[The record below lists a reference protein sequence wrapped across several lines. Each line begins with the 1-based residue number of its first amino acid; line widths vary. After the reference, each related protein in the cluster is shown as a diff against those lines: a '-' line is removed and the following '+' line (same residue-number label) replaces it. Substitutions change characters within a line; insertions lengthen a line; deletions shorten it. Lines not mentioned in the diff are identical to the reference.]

1 MSKEPNTLNQPAAKP
16 SRSVLFG
23 AAFLMAT
30 SAIGP
35 GFLTQTSTFTA
46 QHGAAL
52 ALIIVMAIIMDITA
66 QMNIWSVVTVS
77 KMRAQ
82 DVCNKLLPGLGYVIA
97 ILVAIGGLAFNVGN
111 VGGVA
116 LGFNAMFGLDQTIGA
131 VVAGCLGIIIFINKN
146 AKTIMDKVATLL
158 AAIILIT
165 VLVVAVISQPPLGEV
180 AKGVTRV
187 DYLLN
192 PENNAFTAL
201 TTLLGGSC
209 GGYIAFSGAH
219 RLLDAGIS
227 GPENVG
233 HVRKSVIQGCGTSG
247 AVRILLFLAVL
258 GTCMSGTQWLAENA
272 QIITD
277 AANGGNPAAEAFR
290 LAAGDFGYR
299 LFGLCLFSAGV
310 SSVVGAAF
318 TSVSVVGAAFTSVSF
333 LKTLHPF
340 INKYERQFV
349 VGFIAFST
357 LMMVIVG
364 NAAQLLIIA
373 GAFNGLILPITLGV
387 MLIAS
392 RSKRI
397 VGSEYKHPMPL
408 IILGAIVVLISLY
421 SGVQA
426 VPGILDLFG

>member
-1 MSKEPNTLNQPAAKP
+1 MSNQPNTAAAKP

-52 ALIIVMAIIMDITA
+52 ALVIVLAIVMDITA

-82 DVCNKLLPGLGYVIA
+82 DVANKLLPGLGVIIA

-116 LGFNAMFGLDQTIGA
+116 LGFNAMIGLDQKVGA

-146 AKTIMDKVATLL
+146 AKTIMDKVATIL
-158 AAIILIT
+158 ATVILIT
-165 VLVVAVISQPPLGEV
+165 VLVVAVISEPPLGEV
-180 AKGVTRV
+180 AKGLGSF
-187 DYLLN
+187 DKLLDSDSGM
-192 PENNAFTAL
+192 FTAL

-227 GPENVG
+227 GPENIG
-233 HVRKSVIQGCGTSG
+233 HVRKSVLQGCGTSG
-247 AVRILLFLAVL
+247 VVRILLFLAVL

-272 QIITD
+272 KIITD
-277 AANGGNPAAEAFR
+277 AATNGGNPAAEAFR
-290 LAAGDFGYR
+290 LAAGDLGYR

-310 SSVVGAAF
+310 SSVVGAAY
-318 TSVSVVGAAFTSVSF
+318 TSVSF

-340 INKYERQFV
+340 IAKYERQFV

-364 NAAQLLIIA
+364 NAAALLIIA
-373 GAFNGLILPITLGV
+373 GAFNGLILPVTLGV
-387 MLIAS
+387 MLFAGH
-392 RSKRI
+392 KTRI
-397 VGSEYKHPMPL
+397 VGTEYKHPMWL
-408 IILGAIVVLISLY
+408 TILGAIVVVIALY
-421 SGVQA
+421 SGIQA
-426 VPGILDLFG
+426 VPGILKLFA

>member
-1 MSKEPNTLNQPAAKP
+1 MSKESNTLNQPAAKP

-82 DVCNKLLPGLGYVIA
+82 DVCNKLLPGLGVVIA

-116 LGFNAMFGLDQTIGA
+116 LGFNAMIGLPEKVGA

-146 AKTIMDKVATLL
+146 AKTLMDKVATIL
-158 AAIILIT
+158 AAVILIT
-165 VLVVAVISQPPLGEV
+165 VLVVAIISQPPLGEV

-192 PENNAFTAL
+192 RDNNAFTAL

-227 GPENVG
+227 GPENVS
-233 HVRKSVIQGCGTSG
+233 HVRKSVLQGCGTSG
-247 AVRILLFLAVL
+247 IVRILLFLAVL
-258 GTCMSGTQWLAENA
+258 GTCMSGTQWIAENA
-272 QIITD
+272 
-277 AANGGNPAAEAFR
+277 AAIVGASNPAAEAFR

-310 SSVVGAAF
+310 SSVVGAAY
-318 TSVSVVGAAFTSVSF
+318 TSVSF

-340 INKYERQFV
+340 IAKYERQFV

-373 GAFNGLILPITLGV
+373 GAFNGLILPVTLGV

-397 VGSEYKHPMPL
+397 VGEEYKHPIPL
-408 IILGAIVVLISLY
+408 IVLGVIVVVISLI
-421 SGVQA
+421 SGVQT
-426 VPGILDLFG
+426 VPNIMNLFG

>member
-1 MSKEPNTLNQPAAKP
+1 MSNQPNTAAAKP

-52 ALIIVMAIIMDITA
+52 ALVIVLAIIMDITA

-82 DVCNKLLPGLGYVIA
+82 DVANKLLPGLGVIIA

-116 LGFNAMFGLDQTIGA
+116 LGFNAMIGLDQKVGA

-146 AKTIMDKVATLL
+146 AKTIMDKVATIL
-158 AAIILIT
+158 AAIILVT
-165 VLVVAVISQPPLGEV
+165 VLVVAIISEPPLGEV
-180 AKGVTRV
+180 GKGLV
-187 DYLLN
+187 DFQYLLDPKTN
-192 PENNAFTAL
+192 MFTAL

-227 GPENVG
+227 GPENIG
-233 HVRKSVIQGCGTSG
+233 HVRKSVLQGCGTSG

-272 QIITD
+272 KIITD

-290 LAAGDFGYR
+290 LAAGDLGYR

-310 SSVVGAAF
+310 SSVVGAAY
-318 TSVSVVGAAFTSVSF
+318 TSVSF

-340 INKYERQFV
+340 IAKYERQFV

-357 LMMVIVG
+357 LMMVILG
-364 NAAQLLIIA
+364 NAAALLIIA
-373 GAFNGLILPITLGV
+373 GAFNGLILPVTLGV
-387 MLIAS
+387 MLFAGHKAS
-392 RSKRI
+392 I
-397 VGSEYKHPMPL
+397 VGNEYKHPVWL
-408 IILGAIVVLISLY
+408 TVLGAIVVVIALY
-421 SGVQA
+421 SGIQA

>member
-1 MSKEPNTLNQPAAKP
+1 MSNQPNTAAAKP

-52 ALIIVMAIIMDITA
+52 ALVIVLAIVMDITA

-82 DVCNKLLPGLGYVIA
+82 DVANKLLPGLGVIIA

-116 LGFNAMFGLDQTIGA
+116 LGFNAMIGLDQKVGA

-146 AKTIMDKVATLL
+146 AKTIMDKVATIL
-158 AAIILIT
+158 AAIILVT
-165 VLVVAVISQPPLGEV
+165 VLVVAVISEPPLGEV
-180 AKGVTRV
+180 AKGLGSF
-187 DYLLN
+187 DKLLDSDSGM
-192 PENNAFTAL
+192 FTAL

-219 RLLDAGIS
+219 RLLDAGIC
-227 GPENVG
+227 GNENIG
-233 HVRKSVIQGCGTSG
+233 HVRKSVLQGCGTSG
-247 AVRILLFLAVL
+247 AVRVLLFLAVL
-258 GTCMSGTQWLAENA
+258 GTCMSGTQWIAENA
-272 QIITD
+272 GVITT
-277 AANGGNPAAEAFR
+277 AATSGGNPAAEAFR

-310 SSVVGAAF
+310 SSVVGAAY
-318 TSVSVVGAAFTSVSF
+318 TSVSF

-340 INKYERQFV
+340 IAKYERQFV

-357 LMMVIVG
+357 LMMVILG
-364 NAAQLLIIA
+364 NAAALLIIA
-373 GAFNGLILPITLGV
+373 GAFNGLILPVTLGV
-387 MLIAS
+387 MLFAGHKAS
-392 RSKRI
+392 I
-397 VGSEYKHPMPL
+397 VGNEYKHPMWL
-408 IILGAIVVLISLY
+408 TILGAIVVVIALY
-421 SGVQA
+421 SGIQA
-426 VPGILDLFG
+426 VPGILKLFA

>member
-1 MSKEPNTLNQPAAKP
+1 MSKEPNILNQSSAKP

-52 ALIIVMAIIMDITA
+52 ALVIVLAIVMDITA
-66 QMNIWSVVTVS
+66 QMNIWSVVSVS
-77 KMRAQ
+77 QMRAQ
-82 DVCNKLLPGLGYVIA
+82 DVANKLLPGLGVVIA

-116 LGFNAMFGLDQTIGA
+116 LGFNAMIGLDQKVGA

-146 AKTIMDKVATLL
+146 AKTIMDKVATIL
-158 AAIILIT
+158 AAVILVT
-165 VLVVAVISQPPLGEV
+165 VLVVAIISQPPMDQV
-180 AKGVTRV
+180 AHGLTRV
-187 DYLLN
+187 DYLFN
-192 PENNAFTAL
+192 PDNKMFTAL

-219 RLLDAGIS
+219 RLLDAG
-227 GPENVG
+227 
-233 HVRKSVIQGCGTSG
+233 TSG
-247 AVRILLFLAVL
+247 IVRILLFLAVL
-258 GTCMSGTQWLAENA
+258 GTCMEGSQWLAENA
-272 QIITD
+272 KIITD
-277 AANGGNPAAEAFR
+277 AASGGNPAAEAFR

-310 SSVVGAAF
+310 SSVVGAAY
-318 TSVSVVGAAFTSVSF
+318 TSVSF

-340 INKYERQFV
+340 IAKYERQFV

-364 NAAQLLIIA
+364 NAAGLLIVA

-397 VGSEYKHPMPL
+397 VGEEYKHPMPL
-408 IILGAIVVLISLY
+408 IVLGVVVVAVSLY
-421 SGVQA
+421 SGIQT
-426 VPGILDLFG
+426 VPNILQLFG

>member
-1 MSKEPNTLNQPAAKP
+1 MSNQPNTAAAKP

-52 ALIIVMAIIMDITA
+52 ALVIVLAIVMDITA

-82 DVCNKLLPGLGYVIA
+82 DVANKLLPGLGVIIA

-116 LGFNAMFGLDQTIGA
+116 LGFNAMIGLDQKVGA
-131 VVAGCLGIIIFINKN
+131 IVAGCLGIIIFINKN
-146 AKTIMDKVATLL
+146 AKTIMDKVATIL
-158 AAIILIT
+158 ATIILIT
-165 VLVVAVISQPPLGEV
+165 VLVVAVISEPPLGEV
-180 AKGVTRV
+180 AKGLGSF
-187 DYLLN
+187 DKLLDSDSGM
-192 PENNAFTAL
+192 FTAL

-227 GPENVG
+227 GPENIG
-233 HVRKSVIQGCGTSG
+233 HVRKSVLQGCGTSG

-272 QIITD
+272 KIITD
-277 AANGGNPAAEAFR
+277 AATNGGNPAAEAFR
-290 LAAGDFGYR
+290 LAAGDLGYR

-310 SSVVGAAF
+310 SSVVGAAY
-318 TSVSVVGAAFTSVSF
+318 TSVSF

-340 INKYERQFV
+340 IAKYERQFV

-364 NAAQLLIIA
+364 NAAALLIIA
-373 GAFNGLILPITLGV
+373 GAFNGLILPVTLGV
-387 MLIAS
+387 MLFAGH
-392 RSKRI
+392 KTRI
-397 VGSEYKHPMPL
+397 VGTEYKHPMWL
-408 IILGAIVVLISLY
+408 TILGAIVVVIALY
-421 SGVQA
+421 SGIQA
-426 VPGILDLFG
+426 VPGILKLFA

>member
-1 MSKEPNTLNQPAAKP
+1 MSNQPNTAAAKP

-52 ALIIVMAIIMDITA
+52 ALVIVLAIVMDITA

-82 DVCNKLLPGLGYVIA
+82 DVANKLLPGLGVIIA

-116 LGFNAMFGLDQTIGA
+116 LGFNAMIGLDQKVGA

-146 AKTIMDKVATLL
+146 AKTIMDKVATIL
-158 AAIILIT
+158 ATIILIT
-165 VLVVAVISQPPLGEV
+165 VLVVAVISEPPLGEV
-180 AKGVTRV
+180 AKGLGSF
-187 DYLLN
+187 DKLLDSDSGM
-192 PENNAFTAL
+192 FTAL

-227 GPENVG
+227 GPENIG
-233 HVRKSVIQGCGTSG
+233 HVRKSVLQGCGTSG
-247 AVRILLFLAVL
+247 VVRILLFLAVL
-258 GTCMSGTQWLAENA
+258 GTCMSGTQWIAENA
-272 QIITD
+272 KIITD
-277 AANGGNPAAEAFR
+277 AATNGGNPAAEAFR
-290 LAAGDFGYR
+290 LAAGDLGYR

-310 SSVVGAAF
+310 SSVVGAAY
-318 TSVSVVGAAFTSVSF
+318 TSVSF

-340 INKYERQFV
+340 IAKYERQFV

-364 NAAQLLIIA
+364 NAAALLIIA
-373 GAFNGLILPITLGV
+373 GAFNGLILPVTLGV
-387 MLIAS
+387 MLFAGH
-392 RSKRI
+392 KTRI
-397 VGSEYKHPMPL
+397 VGTEYKHPMWL
-408 IILGAIVVLISLY
+408 TILGAIVVVIALY
-421 SGVQA
+421 SGIQA
-426 VPGILDLFG
+426 VPGILKLFA

>member
-1 MSKEPNTLNQPAAKP
+1 MSNQPNTAAAKP

-52 ALIIVMAIIMDITA
+52 ALVIVLAIVMDITA

-82 DVCNKLLPGLGYVIA
+82 DVANKLLPGLGVIIA

-116 LGFNAMFGLDQTIGA
+116 LGFNAMIGLDQKVGA

-146 AKTIMDKVATLL
+146 AKTIMDKVATIL

-165 VLVVAVISQPPLGEV
+165 VLVVAIISEPPLGEV
-180 AKGVTRV
+180 GKGLV
-187 DYLLN
+187 DFQYLLN
-192 PENNAFTAL
+192 PETNMFTAL

-227 GPENVG
+227 GPENIG
-233 HVRKSVIQGCGTSG
+233 HVRKSVLQGCGTSG

-272 QIITD
+272 KIITD
-277 AANGGNPAAEAFR
+277 AATNGGNPAAEAFR
-290 LAAGDFGYR
+290 LAAGDLGYR

-310 SSVVGAAF
+310 SSVVGAAY
-318 TSVSVVGAAFTSVSF
+318 TSVSF

-340 INKYERQFV
+340 IAKYERQFV

-357 LMMVIVG
+357 LMMVVVG
-364 NAAQLLIIA
+364 NAAALLIIA
-373 GAFNGLILPITLGV
+373 GAFNGLILPVTLGV
-387 MLIAS
+387 MLFAGH
-392 RSKRI
+392 KTRI
-397 VGSEYKHPMPL
+397 VGSEYKHPMWL
-408 IILGAIVVLISLY
+408 TILGAIVVVIALY

-426 VPGILDLFG
+426 VPGIMALFG

>member
-1 MSKEPNTLNQPAAKP
+1 MSKESNTLNQPAAKP

-82 DVCNKLLPGLGYVIA
+82 DVCNKLLPGLGVVIA
-97 ILVAIGGLAFNVGN
+97 ALVAIGGLAFNVGN

-116 LGFNAMFGLDQTIGA
+116 LGFNAMIGLPEKVGA

-146 AKTIMDKVATLL
+146 AKTLMDKVATIL
-158 AAIILIT
+158 AAVILIT
-165 VLVVAVISQPPLGEV
+165 VLVVAIISQPPLGEV

-227 GPENVG
+227 GPENVS
-233 HVRKSVIQGCGTSG
+233 HVRKSVLQGCGTSG
-247 AVRILLFLAVL
+247 IVRILLFLAVL
-258 GTCMSGTQWLAENA
+258 GTCMSGTQWIAENA
-272 QIITD
+272 
-277 AANGGNPAAEAFR
+277 AAIVGASNPAAEAFR

-310 SSVVGAAF
+310 SSVVGAAY
-318 TSVSVVGAAFTSVSF
+318 TSVSF

-340 INKYERQFV
+340 IAKYERQFV

-373 GAFNGLILPITLGV
+373 GAFNGLILPVTLGV

-397 VGSEYKHPMPL
+397 VGEEYKHPIPL
-408 IILGAIVVLISLY
+408 IVLGVIVVVISLI
-421 SGVQA
+421 SGVQT
-426 VPGILDLFG
+426 VPNIMNLFG

>member
-1 MSKEPNTLNQPAAKP
+1 MSNQPGTGTKP

-35 GFLTQTSTFTA
+35 GFLTQTSKFTA
-46 QHGAAL
+46 QYGAPL
-52 ALIIVMAIIMDITA
+52 IMIIVLAILMDITA
-66 QMNIWSVVTVS
+66 QSNIWSIVGVS
-77 KMRAQ
+77 GMRAQ
-82 DVCNKLLPGLGYVIA
+82 DVANKIIPGLGVVLA
-97 ILVAIGGLAFNVGN
+97 VLVAIGGLAFNVGN

-116 LGFNAMFGLDQTIGA
+116 LGFNAMLGLNEKVGA
-131 VVAGCLGIIIFINKN
+131 VIAGCLGIIIFVNKN
-146 AKTIMDKVATLL
+146 AKTIMDKVATVL
-158 AAIILIT
+158 AGVILVT
-165 VLVVAVISQPPLGEV
+165 VLVVAVVSQPPLGEV
-180 AKGVTRV
+180 ASSLTK
-187 DYLLN
+187 LN
-192 PENNAFTAL
+192 EIPSMFVAL

-233 HVRKSVIQGCGTSG
+233 HIRKSVLQGVCTSG
-247 AVRILLFLAVL
+247 TVRILLFLAVL
-258 GTCMSGTQWLAENA
+258 GTCTIGSTWN
-272 QIITD
+272 
-277 AANGGNPAAEAFR
+277 AANADAIIAASNPAAEAFR
-290 LAAGDFGYR
+290 LAAGNLGYR

-318 TSVSVVGAAFTSVSF
+318 TSVSF

-340 INKYERQFV
+340 IGKYERQFV

-373 GAFNGLILPITLGV
+373 GAFNGLILPVSLGV
-387 MLIAS
+387 MLLAS
-392 RSKRI
+392 RNKKI
-397 VGSEYKHPMPL
+397 VGDYKHPIWL
-408 IILGAIVVLISLY
+408 TVLGCIVVAVSLY
-421 SGVQA
+421 SGVKA
-426 VPGILDLFG
+426 VPGILKLFG

>member
-1 MSKEPNTLNQPAAKP
+1 MSNQPNTAAAKP

-52 ALIIVMAIIMDITA
+52 ALVIVLAIIMDMTA

-82 DVCNKLLPGLGYVIA
+82 DVANKLLPGLGVVIA

-116 LGFNAMFGLDQTIGA
+116 LGFNAMIGLDQKVGA

-146 AKTIMDKVATLL
+146 AKTIMDKVATIL
-158 AAIILIT
+158 AAVILVT
-165 VLVVAVISQPPLGEV
+165 VLVVAIISEPPLGEV
-180 AKGVTRV
+180 GKGLV
-187 DYLLN
+187 DFQYLLDPKTN
-192 PENNAFTAL
+192 MFTAL

-227 GPENVG
+227 GPENIG
-233 HVRKSVIQGCGTSG
+233 HVRKSVLQGCGTSG

-272 QIITD
+272 KIITD
-277 AANGGNPAAEAFR
+277 AASGGNPAAEAFR
-290 LAAGDFGYR
+290 LAAGNLGYR

-310 SSVVGAAF
+310 SSVVGAAY
-318 TSVSVVGAAFTSVSF
+318 TSVSF

-340 INKYERQFV
+340 IAKYERQFV

-364 NAAQLLIIA
+364 NAAALLIIA
-373 GAFNGLILPITLGV
+373 GV
-387 MLIAS
+387 M
-392 RSKRI
+392 
-397 VGSEYKHPMPL
+397 VGYICS
-408 IILGAIVVLISLY
+408 AVTDFVVTF
-421 SGVQA
+421 
-426 VPGILDLFG
+426 DFT

>member
-1 MSKEPNTLNQPAAKP
+1 MSNQPNTAAAKP

-52 ALIIVMAIIMDITA
+52 ALVIVLAIIMDMTA

-82 DVCNKLLPGLGYVIA
+82 DVANKLLPGLGVIIA

-116 LGFNAMFGLDQTIGA
+116 LGFNAMIGLDQKVGA

-146 AKTIMDKVATLL
+146 AKTIMDKVATIL
-158 AAIILIT
+158 AAVILVT
-165 VLVVAVISQPPLGEV
+165 VLVVAIISEPPLGEV
-180 AKGVTRV
+180 GKGLV
-187 DYLLN
+187 DFQYLLDPKTN
-192 PENNAFTAL
+192 MFTAL

-227 GPENVG
+227 G
-233 HVRKSVIQGCGTSG
+233 
-247 AVRILLFLAVL
+247 
-258 GTCMSGTQWLAENA
+258 
-272 QIITD
+272 
-277 AANGGNPAAEAFR
+277 AEAFR
-290 LAAGDFGYR
+290 LAAGDLGYR

-310 SSVVGAAF
+310 SSVVGAAY
-318 TSVSVVGAAFTSVSF
+318 TSVSF

-340 INKYERQFV
+340 IAKYERQFV

-364 NAAQLLIIA
+364 NAAALLIIA
-373 GAFNGLILPITLGV
+373 GAFNGLILPVTLGV
-387 MLIAS
+387 MLFAGH
-392 RSKRI
+392 KTRI
-397 VGSEYKHPMPL
+397 VGTEYKHPMWL
-408 IILGAIVVLISLY
+408 TVLGAIVVVIALY
-421 SGVQA
+421 SGIQA
-426 VPGILDLFG
+426 VPGILKLFA

>member
-1 MSKEPNTLNQPAAKP
+1 MSKEPNILNLSSAKP

-52 ALIIVMAIIMDITA
+52 ALVIVLAIVMDITA
-66 QMNIWSVVTVS
+66 QMNIWSVVSVS
-77 KMRAQ
+77 QMRAQ
-82 DVCNKLLPGLGYVIA
+82 DVANKLLPGLGVVIA

-116 LGFNAMFGLDQTIGA
+116 LGFNAMIGLDQKVGA

-146 AKTIMDKVATLL
+146 AKTIMDKVATIL
-158 AAIILIT
+158 AAVILVT
-165 VLVVAVISQPPLGEV
+165 VLVVAIISQPPMDQV
-180 AKGVTRV
+180 AHGLTRV
-187 DYLLN
+187 DYLFN
-192 PENNAFTAL
+192 PDNKMFTAL

-247 AVRILLFLAVL
+247 IVRILLFLAVL
-258 GTCMSGTQWLAENA
+258 GTCMEGSQWLAENA
-272 QIITD
+272 KIITD
-277 AANGGNPAAEAFR
+277 AASGGNPAAEAFR

-310 SSVVGAAF
+310 SSVVGAAY
-318 TSVSVVGAAFTSVSF
+318 TSVSF

-340 INKYERQFV
+340 IAKYERQFV

-364 NAAQLLIIA
+364 NAAGLLIVA

-397 VGSEYKHPMPL
+397 VGEEYKHPMPL
-408 IILGAIVVLISLY
+408 IVLGVVVVAVSLY
-421 SGVQA
+421 SGIQT
-426 VPGILDLFG
+426 VPNILQLFG

>member
-1 MSKEPNTLNQPAAKP
+1 MSKQPNTVSAGAKP

-46 QHGAAL
+46 QIGPTLIMVVIL
-52 ALIIVMAIIMDITA
+52 AILMDITA
-66 QMNIWSVVTVS
+66 QMNIWSIVS
-77 KMRAQ
+77 VSGMRAQ
-82 DVCNKLLPGLGYVIA
+82 DIANKVLPGLGFVLA
-97 ILVAIGGLAFNVGN
+97 ALVAIGGLAFNVGN

-116 LGFNAMFGLDQTIGA
+116 LGFNAMFGLDQKVGA

-146 AKTIMDKVATLL
+146 AKTIMDKVATIL
-158 AAIILIT
+158 ASIILIT
-165 VLVVAVISQPPLGEV
+165 VLVVAIISQPPLGVV
-180 AKGVTRV
+180 ASSAVQFDKLA
-187 DYLLN
+187 DKQMFL
-192 PENNAFTAL
+192 AL

-233 HVRKSVIQGCGTSG
+233 HVRKSVLQGCGTSG

-258 GTCMSGTQWLAENA
+258 GTCMIGTQWNA
-272 QIITD
+272 ANADIIT
-277 AANGGNPAAEAFR
+277 AAAKGGNPAAEAFR
-290 LAAGDFGYR
+290 LAAGEFGYR

-318 TSVSVVGAAFTSVSF
+318 TSVSF

-340 INKYERQFV
+340 IAKYERQFV

-364 NAAQLLIIA
+364 GAAQLLIIA
-373 GAFNGLILPITLGV
+373 GAVNGLILPISLGI
-387 MLIAS
+387 MLLGS
-392 RSKRI
+392 RRKDI
-397 VGSEYKHPMPL
+397 VGENYKHPVWM
-408 IILGAIVVLISLY
+408 IVLGAIVVVITLIV
-421 SGVQA
+421 GIQA
-426 VPGILDLFG
+426 VPNIMNLFA

>member
-1 MSKEPNTLNQPAAKP
+1 MSNQPNTAAAKP

-52 ALIIVMAIIMDITA
+52 ALVIVLAIVMDITA

-82 DVCNKLLPGLGYVIA
+82 DVANKLLPGLGVVIA

-116 LGFNAMFGLDQTIGA
+116 LGFNAMIGLDQKVGA

-146 AKTIMDKVATLL
+146 AKTIMDKVATIL

-165 VLVVAVISQPPLGEV
+165 VLVVAVISEPPLGEV
-180 AKGVTRV
+180 AKGLGSF
-187 DYLLN
+187 DKLLDSDSGM
-192 PENNAFTAL
+192 FTAL

-219 RLLDAGIS
+219 RLLDAGIC
-227 GPENVG
+227 GNENIG
-233 HVRKSVIQGCGTSG
+233 HVRKSVLQGCGTSG
-247 AVRILLFLAVL
+247 AVRVLLFLAVL
-258 GTCMSGTQWLAENA
+258 GTCMSGTQWIAENA
-272 QIITD
+272 GVITT
-277 AANGGNPAAEAFR
+277 AATSGGNPAAEAFR

-310 SSVVGAAF
+310 SSVVGAAY
-318 TSVSVVGAAFTSVSF
+318 TSVSF

-340 INKYERQFV
+340 IAKYERQFV

-357 LMMVIVG
+357 LMMVILG
-364 NAAQLLIIA
+364 NAAALLIIA
-373 GAFNGLILPITLGV
+373 GAFNGLILPVTLGV
-387 MLIAS
+387 MLFAGHKAS
-392 RSKRI
+392 I
-397 VGSEYKHPMPL
+397 VGSEYKHPMWL
-408 IILGAIVVLISLY
+408 TILGAIVVVIALY

-426 VPGILDLFG
+426 VPGIMALFG

>member
-1 MSKEPNTLNQPAAKP
+1 MSNNLTNSGAKP

-52 ALIIVMAIIMDITA
+52 ALVIVLVILMDITA
-66 QMNIWSVVTVS
+66 QMNIWSVVSVS
-77 KMRAQ
+77 GMRAQ
-82 DVCNKLLPGLGYVIA
+82 DVANKLLPGLGVVIA

-116 LGFNAMFGLDQTIGA
+116 LGFNAMLGLDQKIGA
-131 VVAGCLGIIIFINKN
+131 IIAGCLGILIFVNKN
-146 AKTIMDKVATLL
+146 AKTIMDKVATVL
-158 AAIILIT
+158 AAVILLT
-165 VLVVAVISQPPLGEV
+165 VLVVAVKSQPPMGEV
-180 AKGVTRV
+180 VKGLGSFDKLFDSETKM
-187 DYLLN
+187 
-192 PENNAFTAL
+192 FTAL
-201 TTLLGGSC
+201 TTILGGSC

-233 HVRKSVIQGCGTSG
+233 HVRRSVVQGCGTSG
-247 AVRILLFLAVL
+247 LVRILLFLAVL
-258 GTCMSGTQWLAENA
+258 GTCTVGTTWVTENA

-277 AANGGNPAAEAFR
+277 AAKGGNPAAEAFR
-290 LAAGDFGYR
+290 LAAGDLGYR

-318 TSVSVVGAAFTSVSF
+318 TSVSF
-333 LKTLHPF
+333 LKTLHPV
-340 INKYERQFV
+340 IAKYERQCV
-349 VGFIAFST
+349 IGFIAFST

-364 NAAQLLIIA
+364 NAAQLLIVA

-397 VGSEYKHPMPL
+397 VGENYNHPIWM
-408 IILGAIVVLISLY
+408 IIPGVVVVAIALY
-421 SGVQA
+421 SGVQS
-426 VPGILDLFG
+426 VPNIVNLFK

>member
-1 MSKEPNTLNQPAAKP
+1 MSNNLANSGAKP

-52 ALIIVMAIIMDITA
+52 ALVIVLVILMDITA
-66 QMNIWSVVTVS
+66 QMNIWSVVSVS
-77 KMRAQ
+77 GMRAQ
-82 DVCNKLLPGLGYVIA
+82 DVANKLLPGLGVIIA

-116 LGFNAMFGLDQTIGA
+116 LGFNAMLGLDQKIGA
-131 VVAGCLGIIIFINKN
+131 IIAGCLGILIFVNKN
-146 AKTIMDKVATLL
+146 AKTIMDKVATVL
-158 AAIILIT
+158 AAVILLT
-165 VLVVAVISQPPLGEV
+165 VLVVAVKSQPPMGEV
-180 AKGVTRV
+180 VKGLGSF
-187 DYLLN
+187 DKLLN
-192 PENNAFTAL
+192 TETGMFTAL
-201 TTLLGGSC
+201 TTILGGSC

-233 HVRKSVIQGCGTSG
+233 HVRRSVVQGCGTSG
-247 AVRILLFLAVL
+247 LVRILLFLAVL
-258 GTCMSGTQWLAENA
+258 GTCTVGTTWVAENA

-277 AANGGNPAAEAFR
+277 AAKGGNPAAEAFR
-290 LAAGDFGYR
+290 LAAGDLGYR

-318 TSVSVVGAAFTSVSF
+318 TSVSF
-333 LKTLHPF
+333 LKTLHPV
-340 INKYERQFV
+340 IAKYERQCV
-349 VGFIAFST
+349 IGFIAFST

-364 NAAQLLIIA
+364 NAAQLLIVA

-397 VGSEYKHPMPL
+397 VGENYNHPMWM
-408 IILGAIVVLISLY
+408 IIPGVVVVAIALY
-421 SGVQA
+421 
-426 VPGILDLFG
+426 